1 MSSKRFNKKYKVVG
15 TKVCAPSSADDV
27 RVSGVIQA
35 CKNDPSGN
43 NVYTIMLDDGSLR
56 EYAEE
61 EIICIDVKVS
71 GKGKY
76 RCNQKDRAKNDVP
89 LRSPEPRGLTAK
101 KTEDRYLEN
110 KCNRTGEVEEPAAR
124 PLGCVSEQ
132 KRLLT
137 SANIDVPQRKPSEEA
152 DMDEVMAATVLTSLS
167 TSPLVRSPSSGTHML
182 DNCKVSKE
190 GPTLSVSYS
199 SSTTSGNWSWDIP
212 SDHSNPS
219 TPSPPLPA
227 DGSKPFPLSGQSDD
241 GIDEPEASH
250 FLFEEPTPRKRKN
263 SMKVMFKCL
272 WKNCGKVLSTS
283 SGIQKHVRTLHLGHN
298 GDSDHCDGE
307 EDFYYSEIDVD
318 VDSLTDGLSSLTPM
332 SPTATMPPVFP
343 TPDSGSSNP
352 VLVKSEEKLVTPL
365 SRSAPTNLYHVRTD
379 HAYQATAPV
388 SIPVSS
394 KFVPDASGLSISL
407 QSPPIIFKG
416 SQGPLTQIRPVSIV
430 EKRQIS
436 HPSLK
441 VHTSLVSPPK
451 PGTGTRKSVTGTT
464 LPVWLTSPGPVL
476 LRKHVRSNKYS
487 PLVERVHLLHA
498 NPQYAYV
505 VLPDGREDTVSV
517 GDLAPAGAADH
528 YPVHSTEAQR

>member
-1 MSSKRFNKKYKVVG
+1 MSAKRLSKNYKVVG
-15 TKVCAPSSADDV
+15 TKVCAPRAADEV

-35 CKNDPSGN
+35 CRNDPSGS

-56 EYAEE
+56 DYAEE
-61 EIICIDVKVS
+61 DIFCIDVKVS

-76 RCNQKDRAKNDVP
+76 RYNQKMFLNCKNSESVAVP
-89 LRSPEPRGLTAK
+89 VEQVRSDGSLRLAETRCLTAK
-101 KTEDRYLEN
+101 RVEDRYLEN
-110 KCNRTGEVEEPAAR
+110 KCKRVGEAERECAAR
-124 PLGCVSEQ
+124 PLGSVSEQ
-132 KRLLT
+132 KRLLA
-137 SANIDVPQRKPSEEA
+137 SANIDVPHRKPSEEA
-152 DMDEVMAATVLTSLS
+152 DMDEVMAAAVLTSLS
-167 TSPLVRSPSSGTHML
+167 TSPLVLSPNTGMQLL
-182 DNCKVSKE
+182 DKVLKE
-190 GPTLSVSYS
+190 GPSLSVSFD
-199 SSTTSGNWSWDIP
+199 SSTTSGNWSWDVP

-227 DGSKPFPLSGQSDD
+227 DGSKPCPLSGQSDD
-241 GIDEPEASH
+241 GIDEPEATH

-283 SGIQKHVRTLHLGHN
+283 SGMQKHVRTLHLGHN

-343 TPDSGSSNP
+343 SVDCGLSNP
-352 VLVKSEEKLVTPL
+352 ASVRSEKMVTPL

-388 SIPVSS
+388 SIPVTS
-394 KFVPDASGLSISL
+394 KFCPNGTGFSISL
-407 QSPPIIFKG
+407 QSPPVIFKG

-430 EKRQIS
+430 DKRQTS

-441 VHTSLVSPPK
+441 VHTPLVSSPK
-451 PGTGTRKSVTGTT
+451 QGPGTRKPRGE
-464 LPVWLTSPGPVL
+464 GKKC
-476 LRKHVRSNKYS
+476 RKVYGMENRDMWCTACRWKK
-487 PLVERVHLLHA
+487 A
-498 NPQYAYV
+498 C
-505 VLPDGREDTVSV
+505 
-517 GDLAPAGAADH
+517 
-528 YPVHSTEAQR
+528 QRFVD

>member
-1 MSSKRFNKKYKVVG
+1 MSSKRLTKKCKVVG
-15 TKVCAPSSADDV
+15 TKVCAPSSAGEV
-27 RVSGVIQA
+27 RTSGVIQA
-35 CKNDPSGN
+35 CKNDPAGS

-61 EIICIDVKVS
+61 EIFCIDVKAS
-71 GKGKY
+71 GKGKSRY
-76 RCNQKDRAKNDVP
+76 NQKMLLNCKGGESALQEREGNDVP
-89 LRSPEPRGLTAK
+89 LRSPEPRGLTARRA
-101 KTEDRYLEN
+101 EDRYLEN
-110 KCNRTGEVEEPAAR
+110 KCNRTHQVENEPAIR
-124 PLGCVSEQ
+124 PLGSVSEH

-137 SANIDVPQRKPSEEA
+137 SASIDVPQRKPSEEA
-152 DMDEVMAATVLTSLS
+152 DMDEVMAAAVLTSLS
-167 TSPLVRSPSSGTHML
+167 TSPLVRSPPSGTHIL

-190 GPTLSVSYS
+190 GPTLSASYG

-219 TPSPPLPA
+219 TPSPPLPG
-227 DGSKPFPLSGQSDD
+227 DSSKPLSGQSDD

-250 FLFEEPTPRKRKN
+250 FLFEEPAPRKRKN

-332 SPTATMPPVFP
+332 SPTTTMPPAFP
-343 TPDSGSSNP
+343 NVDSGCSDP
-352 VLVKSEEKLVTPL
+352 ALVKNEETLVTPL
-365 SRSAPTNLYHVRTD
+365 SQSAPTNLYHVRTD
-379 HAYQATAPV
+379 HAYQATAPM

-394 KFVPDASGLSISL
+394 KFLPNGTGFSISL

-416 SQGPLTQIRPVSIV
+416 SQDPLAQIRPISIV

-441 VHTSLVSPPK
+441 VHTSLVSSPK
-451 PGTGTRKSVTGTT
+451 PGTGTRKPRGE
-464 LPVWLTSPGPVL
+464 GKKC
-476 LRKHVRSNKYS
+476 RKVYGMENRDMWCTACRWKK
-487 PLVERVHLLHA
+487 A
-498 NPQYAYV
+498 C
-505 VLPDGREDTVSV
+505 
-517 GDLAPAGAADH
+517 
-528 YPVHSTEAQR
+528 QRFVD

>member
-76 RCNQKDRAKNDVP
+76 RCNQKMSFNCKTNESLAVLQDWAKNDVP

-451 PGTGTRKSVTGTT
+451 PGTGTRKPRGE
-464 LPVWLTSPGPVL
+464 GKKC
-476 LRKHVRSNKYS
+476 RKVYGMENRDMWCTACRWKK
-487 PLVERVHLLHA
+487 A
-498 NPQYAYV
+498 C
-505 VLPDGREDTVSV
+505 
-517 GDLAPAGAADH
+517 
-528 YPVHSTEAQR
+528 QRFVD